1 MISKE
6 ETQHIAKLA
15 RLGLSES
22 EIEKYQKDLSAIL
35 GYVDKLKSAD
45 IGEAAALAHSTAAE
59 NVLRE
64 DEAIPRPEQ
73 KTRRLREA
81 FSEQKDGCLK
91 VKAILW
97 NLELKSGKNTTAFYI
112 LNYGVKKFN
121 N

>member
-35 GYVDKLKSAD
+35 GYVDKLKSAG

-64 DEAIPRPEQ
+64 DEAILRPEQ

-81 FSEQKDGCLK
+81 FSEQKGDCLK
-91 VKAILW
+91 VKAIL
-97 NLELKSGKNTTAFYI
+97 
-112 LNYGVKKFN
+112 
-121 N
+121 

>member
-1 MISKE
+1 MAGCTHMISKE

-15 RLGLSES
+15 RLGLSEA

-45 IGEAAALAHSTAAE
+45 IGKAAALAHSTAAE

-64 DEAIPRPEQ
+64 DEAILRPEQ

-91 VKAILW
+91 VKAIL
-97 NLELKSGKNTTAFYI
+97 
-112 LNYGVKKFN
+112 
-121 N
+121 